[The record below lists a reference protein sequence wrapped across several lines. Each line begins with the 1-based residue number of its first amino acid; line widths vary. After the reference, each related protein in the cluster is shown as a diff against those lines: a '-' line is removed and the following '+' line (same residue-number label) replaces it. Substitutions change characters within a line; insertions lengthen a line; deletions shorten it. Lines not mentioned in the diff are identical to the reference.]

1 MTTIE
6 AVVFGMDGVIVDS
19 EPVWQSVRVDLV
31 SDLGGVWTAADGDE
45 CRGRPPDVWS
55 RLIAN
60 RVQEAMT
67 PDEVFAEVLNRMV
80 SAYEQ
85 QLPLFP
91 GAVEAIS
98 SIATRYTVAVASGS
112 PNELID
118 TVLRESGL
126 DSICA
131 AVGYGDQVEEGK
143 PAPDIYLEVLRRLDV
158 QPQYALGV
166 EDSIAGLTSV
176 QTAGMHSVAVV
187 TPECPLP
194 EDVVRQTAIQISQL
208 AHLTAQMIEAIVPQ
222 S

>member
-1 MTTIE
+1 
-6 AVVFGMDGVIVDS
+6 VVGWLPIDGRLQPTAQGALYSLASYLAFCDELTNMPDQLINLFLITWAIRS
-19 EPVWQSVRVDLV
+19 ELPYKVW
-31 SDLGGVWTAADGDE
+31 
-45 CRGRPPDVWS
+45 
-55 RLIAN
+55 
-60 RVQEAMT
+60 
-67 PDEVFAEVLNRMV
+67 
-80 SAYEQ
+80 
-85 QLPLFP
+85 
-91 GAVEAIS
+91 
-98 SIATRYTVAVASGS
+98 
-112 PNELID
+112 ID

-131 AVGYGDQVEEGK
+131 AVGYGDQVEEEK
-143 PAPDIYLEVLRRLDV
+143 PAPDIYLEVLQRLDV

-187 TPECPLP
+187 TPEYPLP